1 MQFFKDL
8 NLSAFTAGFVAV
20 LVGFTSSVAIVF
32 QAAQAFNATPAQ
44 ISSWMWA
51 LGLGMGL
58 CSALPSLWLKKPVM
72 VAWSTPGA
80 AVLATA
86 GLAGGFSMAEA
97 VGAFMVS
104 AALITLF
111 GVTGWFEKL
120 MNRIPAAI
128 ASALLA
134 GVLARFGIE
143 AFAAAKTALPLV
155 LLMLA
160 IYLLGKRLLPRYA
173 VVLTLLSA
181 IAFVA
186 ARAKINWAAATF
198 SFAMPVFV
206 MPVFSLSAAV
216 SLALP
221 LFVVTMA
228 SQNLPGV
235 AAIRAA
241 GYGPDAPD
249 GGMPVSKLITLT
261 GLATLALAPF
271 GAFALNFS
279 AITAAICMGKEAHED
294 PAKRYTAAVSCGL
307 IYIVIGIFGAAVT
320 GLLTAFPKE
329 LVVAI
334 AGLALLGTI
343 GSGLAVAMKE
353 DTHREAAL
361 ITFLVTLSGVAIAGV
376 GSAFWG
382 VAAGALALFVQQY
395 GQQRQAPLPEPLP
408 NIQTNQTARSTK
420 SP

>member
-1 MQFFKDL
+1 MRPRLTDFS
-8 NLSAFTAGFVAV
+8 LSAATAGFVAV

-32 QAAQAFNATPAQ
+32 QAATALGATPAQ

-58 CSALPSLWLKKPVM
+58 CTLLPSLWLRQPVM

-86 GLAGGFSMAEA
+86 GIAGGFDMAQA
-97 VGAFMVS
+97 TGAFIVC

-111 GVTGWFEKL
+111 GVTGWFERVL
-120 MNRIPAAI
+120 DRIPMPI

-134 GVLARFGIE
+134 GALTRFGLD
-143 AFAAAKTALPLV
+143 AFVALKSAFTLV

-160 IYLLGKRLLPRYA
+160 AYLIGRRLWARYA
-173 VVLTLLSA
+173 VPGVLL
-181 IAFVA
+181 VGVVY
-186 ARAKINWAAATF
+186 AAAMGQLHLSGVQWGLT
-198 SFAMPVFV
+198 MPVFTT
-206 MPVFSLSAAV
+206 PEFTWRATV

-241 GYGPDAPD
+241 GYP
-249 GGMPVSKLITLT
+249 MPISKIITLT
-261 GLATLALAPF
+261 GLATLVLAPF
-271 GAFALNFS
+271 GAFALNLS
-279 AITAAICMGKEAHED
+279 AITAAICMGREAHPD
-294 PAKRYTAAVSCGL
+294 SAKRYVAAASCGL
-307 IYIVIGIFGAAVT
+307 IYCVVGLFGAAVT
-320 GLLTAFPKE
+320 GVLTAFPRE

-334 AGLALLGTI
+334 AGLALLGSI
-343 GSGLAVAMKE
+343 GGGLALALKE
-353 DTHREAAL
+353 DAHREAAL
-361 ITFLVTLSGVAIAGV
+361 ITFLVTLSGVSLAGV

-382 VAAGALALFVQQY
+382 VVAGALALFVQQW
-395 GQQRQAPLPEPLP
+395 RP
-408 NIQTNQTARSTK
+408 RSLA
-420 SP
+420 